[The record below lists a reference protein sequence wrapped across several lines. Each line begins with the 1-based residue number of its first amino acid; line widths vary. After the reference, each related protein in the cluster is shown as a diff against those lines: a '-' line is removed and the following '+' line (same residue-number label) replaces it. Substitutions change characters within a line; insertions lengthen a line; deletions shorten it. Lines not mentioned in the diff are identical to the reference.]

1 MLLAVD
7 TSTQWMGVAL
17 YDGEIVLGEM
27 TWKTKRR
34 HTVELAVSIETLLT
48 RCGVSV
54 TDLDVLGVALGPG
67 SFTSLRIGLAH
78 VKGMSLA
85 LHIPVIG
92 IPTLDILAA
101 AQSKD
106 DRRLVTVLSAG
117 RRRLA
122 YQYYSWEDKKGWV
135 ADTDPMLATSEE
147 MVEAIEE
154 PVLIAGELTFEDRKI
169 LRDGLPAAE
178 LRKPADSLRRPAYL
192 AAGAWTRFIKGE
204 IDEAEN
210 LSPIYLHVANP
221 IPD

>member
-1 MLLAVD
+1 MLLAID

-17 YDGEIVLGEM
+17 YDGEMVLGEM
-27 TWKTKRR
+27 TWKTKRH
-34 HTVELAVSIETLLT
+34 HTVELAVSIETLLA
-48 RCGVSV
+48 RCGVNV
-54 TDLDVLGVALGPG
+54 TDLDVLSIALGPG

-101 AQSKD
+101 AQPKE
-106 DRRLVTVLSAG
+106 DRRLVAVLSAG

-122 YQYYSWEDKKGWV
+122 YQYYSWKGKKGWV
-135 ADTDPMLATSEE
+135 TDSDPLLATAEE
-147 MVEAIEE
+147 MAESIKE
-154 PVLIAGELTFEDRKI
+154 PVLVAGELTSEDRKI
-169 LRDGLPAAE
+169 LRQGLPEAE
-178 LRKPADSLRRPAYL
+178 LRKPADCLRRPAYL
-192 AAGAWTRFIKGE
+192 AAKAWVRYAKGDV
-204 IDEAEN
+204 DEVAN

>member
-17 YDGEIVLGEM
+17 YDGEMILGEM
-27 TWKTKRR
+27 TWKTKRH

-48 RCGVSV
+48 RCGVNI
-54 TDLDVLGVALGPG
+54 TDLDVLGIALGPG

-78 VKGMSLA
+78 VKGMALA

-101 AQSKD
+101 AQPKD
-106 DRRLVTVLSAG
+106 DRRLVAVLSAG

-122 YQYYSWEDKKGWV
+122 YQYYSWKGKKGWV
-135 ADTDPMLATSEE
+135 TDGDPLLATAAE
-147 MVEAIEE
+147 MAKAIVE
-154 PVLIAGELTFEDRKI
+154 PVLIAGELTSEDRKI
-169 LRDGLPAAE
+169 LRQGLPDAE
-178 LRKPADSLRRPAYL
+178 LRKPADCLRRPAFL
-192 AAGAWTRFIKGE
+192 AAGAWTRFTKDDV
-204 IDEAEN
+204 DEAAH
-210 LSPIYLHVANP
+210 LSLIYLHVANP